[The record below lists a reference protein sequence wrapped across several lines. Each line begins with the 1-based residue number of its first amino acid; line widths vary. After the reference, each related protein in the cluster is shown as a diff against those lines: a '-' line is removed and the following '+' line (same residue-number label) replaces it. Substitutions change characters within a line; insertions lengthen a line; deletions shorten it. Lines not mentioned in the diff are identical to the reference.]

1 MTKNS
6 FGDYDADTQQ
16 ADRDEQLK
24 APAHTAPLRKF
35 AQNPFNRVL
44 PPGDIKDMAASLRRW
59 GQVQPIRV
67 VTRGAFEKRF
77 HDRTYEPFKTSVD
90 FVVII
95 GNKRLAGA
103 DLIKLDKLEYV
114 VDNALVTDGRH
125 PAEMILEEN
134 RRRTDLTCMDEARQV
149 MELLPLHG
157 DNLTRL
163 AEHLGPGYGR
173 SWVSTRK
180 ALNDKLSQIA
190 KDAVDL
196 RLIEFT
202 QARSLITLTLPE
214 QLAQLAEWGVDVGG
228 QEPEETVTAETLVV
242 TPTKSVTRVTAPRA
256 PSEQT
261 VAGTVKAFATK
272 HGPQKAGRVLREQ
285 FDDDQAVEVVEAMV
299 ADLAPPA
306 FARLLEALTQ
316 SRPATLGAIPEQ
328 PAGLA
333 ETAS

>member
-35 AQNPFNRVL
+35 ALNPFNRVL
-44 PPGDIKDMAASLRRW
+44 PPGDVRDMAASLRRW

-77 HDRTYEPFKTSVD
+77 RGRDYKPFKTSVD

-103 DLIKLDKLEYV
+103 DLTKLDKLEYV

-149 MELLPLHG
+149 VELLPLHG

-180 ALNDKLSQIA
+180 ALHDKLPQIA

-202 QARSLITLTLPE
+202 QARSLITLALPE

-228 QEPEETVTAETLVV
+228 QKPEGTVTAETLVV
-242 TPTKSVTRVTAPRA
+242 TPTRSVTRVTAPRA
-256 PSEQT
+256 PSEAFMVQK
-261 VAGTVKAFATK
+261 VRAFAGK
-272 HGPQKAGRVLREQ
+272 HGPATAGRVLREQ
-285 FDDDQAVEVVEAMV
+285 LDDDQAVQAVEAMV
-299 ADLAPPA
+299 EGLNPA
-306 FARLLEALTQ
+306 AFERLLDSLAQ
-316 SRPATLGAIPEQ
+316 RHAATRASVPGQ
-328 PAGLA
+328 G
-333 ETAS
+333 TAP